1 MCYLVSIIVFNYETS
16 RGYWMGTINNMN
28 LIYRLILVIKIVGE
42 ENNTKGKANVENS
55 EFFEG
60 T

>member
-1 MCYLVSIIVFNYETS
+1 
-16 RGYWMGTINNMN
+16 MGTINNMN

-60 T
+60 TQQSVKFR